1 MKIFRKAKRF
11 IAAMTATVVT
21 LASLSSIANAWGG
34 DWGFDGTIAMAPADS
49 NIQLYT
55 DYNGA
60 RYHANAKAVVDGS
73 GHYIPVYC
81 IEQGRHLENGEGAN
95 RELYYNDSV
104 VTVGAMAGHT
114 VRDAVGIIYTVGYNG
129 YNDWGVY
136 DINIYGSGASLSN
149 GNYVKYVATQALI
162 WEAVNN
168 QTFHHSPDPNDSV
181 QQAINELRARLHDY
195 ENRND
200 RVSWN
205 AGDITLYDNPTD
217 ALNNP
222 NHQTSVAWDG
232 VDYQFHFDYNYSG
245 EYNPSNYNNS
255 SSNTSYITSRNDSDF
270 TVTQESYGHKVL
282 MSWDINWGSST
293 EAISG
298 GYYYLDDN
306 DANTGYG
313 VQLWRPSGAADDQL
327 CISATATREIRYAA
341 FEAVDD
347 RFEYSASASL
357 NTVKVDD
364 QGNLAS
370 GATFTVYNS
379 DGSVF
384 GTMSDS
390 ADRGHYSIDIP
401 NSVFEDER
409 GVYYDEDLAGNPI
422 TTPIEC
428 SFTIVETSPAT
439 SVNLNGSWVDAT
451 FADNSSTTYSVTV
464 SLDRQTGEMTWTA
477 SGSNG
482 GTAARNA
489 ARDTTHADISF
500 GTSGGNTV
508 NVPYVTADYSFQI
521 AKVDDQSRSARG
533 AEFTVYSDSA
543 CANEIGTMT
552 DSGNN
557 GIYSFSGSFSNQLR
571 TATASQTVTLYVKET
586 VAADQIL
593 NGNDWEDVTCALDG
607 TVHTVVFTWN
617 PATGEMTGTI
627 DADHSVSSTRAANTL
642 SSDISADWTAY
653 PIVNVPY
660 VSADYEFE
668 IAKIDDMDRSAR
680 GAEFTVY
687 SDSACTNEI
696 GTMTDT
702 SNDGIY
708 SFSGSFADDL
718 RSNADDQTLTLY
730 VRETVAADQILYDGS
745 WIDVECELDDTV
757 YTVVITWNPSTGAM
771 SATWEGDR
779 EVTSS
784 RDDSSLS
791 SSITADWT
799 DEPVVNVVLTSG
811 SLTIEKQDDQTGEA
825 LTGAVFGV
833 YVDADLSGTY
843 DPTID
848 TPYAQL
854 RDPDGDGKY
863 TMTDMPIQGYI
874 VRELIAP
881 DGYEIDPNTYAFEI
895 VPGNLD
901 VVIDNVQY
909 TVLDTS
915 AGIFVDGNAITG
927 TEFLS
932 INESSHMTVYAEEA
946 TFVDH
951 VSYNGLIVGQT
962 YESVA
967 IVYDKATGEPLTD
980 TNGNIITNTVIFTA
994 TETTGVI
1001 EVPLTIN
1008 TIAWESG
1015 KTIVC
1020 FEDLYRETANG
1031 RVHVGVHHDLND
1043 ENQTIT
1049 PPSGSTTFMGTATGD
1064 HVVPVGTTTSLT
1076 DVVSYEGLEVG
1087 RAYTVTGTIMV
1098 KNGSEGTELTDANGN
1113 VVTATTTFTAT
1124 TSTGTVDV
1132 VFTDVD
1138 TTSLVGKELVA
1149 FESIKTSGFTVW
1161 IHADLN
1167 DDNQTVR
1174 VPNMGTSATGSDGS
1188 TKTIGAVVEATILDA
1203 VNYEGLTPGQ
1213 QYVVYG
1219 SVNVVTTNADGSVTA
1234 TSLRINDQE
1243 VTASATFTPTESA
1256 GTVVVTFTFD
1266 GSGLTDGTKLV
1277 VYEELYMKTITT
1289 GDNGESTTETYI
1301 TEHKDASDSSQ
1312 TVTITSVPKTG
1323 DARTAVGYIV
1333 AATVAIGVIGSA
1345 VIALKK
1351 TKTDETAETN

>member
-1 MKIFRKAKRF
+1 MKIFRKAKRL
-11 IAAMTATVVT
+11 IAALTATVV
-21 LASLSSIANAWGG
+21 AISSLSSIVNAWGG
-34 DWGFDGTIAMAPADS
+34 DWGFDGTIAMAPTDS

-60 RYHANAKAVVDGS
+60 RYHANAKAVVDGN
-73 GHYIPVYC
+73 GHFIPVYC
-81 IEQGRHLENGEGAN
+81 IEQGRHLEDGEGAT

-136 DINIYGSGASLSN
+136 DTNIYGAGASLSN

-222 NHQTSVAWDG
+222 NHQTSSAWDG
-232 VDYQFHFDYNYSG
+232 VDYQFHFDYDYSG

-255 SSNTSYITSRNDSDF
+255 SSNTSFITSRNDSDF
-270 TVTQESYGHKVL
+270 TVTQASFGNKVL

-306 DANTGYG
+306 DASTGYG

-341 FEAVDD
+341 FEAIDNRDVS
-347 RFEYSASASL
+347 SASATIS
-357 NTVKVDD
+357 TVKVDD

-379 DGSVF
+379 DGSIF

-390 ADRGHYSIDIP
+390 ANPGHYSIELGD
-401 NSVFEDER
+401 SVYEDEQ
-409 GVYYDEDLAGNPI
+409 GIFYLDDLGGNPT
-422 TTPIEC
+422 TTPIER

-439 SVNLNGSWVDAT
+439 RVIINGSWVNAS
-451 FADNSSTTYSVTV
+451 FADNSSTTYSVTTSV
-464 SLDRQTGEMTWTA
+464 DRQTGDMTWTA

-482 GTAARNA
+482 GTATRNARN
-489 ARDTTHADISF
+489 TTHADISF

-543 CANEIGTMT
+543 CTNEIGTMT

-607 TVHTVVFTWN
+607 TVHTVVFSWN

-687 SDSACTNEI
+687 SDSACTNAI

-909 TVLDTS
+909 TVLDTT

-980 TNGNIITNTVIFTA
+980 ANGNIITNTVIFTA
-994 TETTGVI
+994 TETTGVV

-1008 TIAWESG
+1008 TLAWESG

-1031 RVHVGVHHDLND
+1031 RVHVGIHHDLND

-1049 PPSGSTTFMGTATGD
+1049 PPSGQTTFMGTVTGT
-1064 HVVPVGTTTSLT
+1064 HVAPADTSVSLT
-1076 DVVSYEGLEVG
+1076 DVVSYQNLEVG
-1087 RAYTVTGTIMV
+1087 RTYTVTGTIMV

-1124 TSTGTVDV
+1124 TSSGTVNV
-1132 VFTDVD
+1132 VFNNID
-1138 TTSLVGKELVA
+1138 TTSLLGKDLVA
-1149 FESIKTSGFTVW
+1149 FETITTSGFTVW
-1161 IHADLN
+1161 IHADIN
-1167 DDNQTVR
+1167 DDNQTVE
-1174 VPNMGTSATGSDGS
+1174 VPNMGTTATVGGKKVFNPSE
-1188 TKTIGAVVEATILDA
+1188 TITLTDVVA
-1203 VNYEGLTPGQ
+1203 YENLVPGQ
-1213 QYVVYG
+1213 TYELVGTVMNRNTG
-1219 SVNVVTTNADGSVTA
+1219 ETFKNGDNVVTSTV
-1234 TSLRINDQE
+1234 R
-1243 VTASATFTPTESA
+1243 FTPTEA
-1256 GTVVVTFTFD
+1256 NGEVTVTFTFN
-1266 GSGLTDGTKLV
+1266 GSSLKQDDKLV
-1277 VYEELYMKTITT
+1277 VFERIYLVTTSVNDSGSETEITT
-1289 GDNGESTTETYI
+1289 LIITHENLTDDN
-1301 TEHKDASDSSQ
+1301 Q
-1312 TVTITSVPKTG
+1312 TVTVEEVPKTG
-1323 DARTAVGYIV
+1323 DTRTTLGYILV
-1333 AATVAIGVIGSA
+1333 TVSA
-1345 VIALKK
+1345 VTVLAGSTILLRKAKK
-1351 TKTDETAETN
+1351 EE

>member
-1 MKIFRKAKRF
+1 MKIFRKAKRL
-11 IAAMTATVVT
+11 IAALTATVV
-21 LASLSSIANAWGG
+21 AISSLSSIVNAWGG

-73 GHYIPVYC
+73 GHFIPVYC
-81 IEQGRHLENGEGAN
+81 IEQGRHLEDGEGAT

-136 DINIYGSGASLSN
+136 DTNIYGAGASLNN

-195 ENRND
+195 ENRSGRINY
-200 RVSWN
+200 S
-205 AGDITLYDNPTD
+205 AGDIALYSS
-217 ALNNP
+217 AAEAMANP
-222 NHQTSVAWDG
+222 NQQTSAEFNG
-232 VDYQFHFDYNYSG
+232 TNYTFHFDYQYSDA
-245 EYNPSNYNNS
+245 YNPSNYNNS
-255 SSNTSYITSRNDSDF
+255 SSNTGIIVNRDASDF
-270 TVTQESYGHKVL
+270 TVTTMESTVV
-282 MSWDINWGSST
+282 MSWDINWGAT
-293 EAISG
+293 ESISG

-327 CISATATREIRYAA
+327 CISATATRDIRYAA
-341 FEAVDD
+341 FRAVDT
-347 RFEYSASASL
+347 RSPYSANATI

-390 ADRGHYSIDIP
+390 ADRGHYSINVSD
-401 NSVFEDER
+401 SFFEDED
-409 GVYYDEDLAGNPI
+409 GVYYDEDFAGNPI
-422 TTPIEC
+422 TTPIER

-439 SVNLNGSWVDAT
+439 SVNLNGSWTNAT
-451 FADNSSTTYSVTV
+451 FADNSSATYSVTI

-489 ARDTTHADISF
+489 ARGTTHADISF

-543 CANEIGTMT
+543 CTNALGTMT

-668 IAKIDDMDRSAR
+668 IAKIDDLDRSAR

-687 SDSACTNEI
+687 SDSACTNAI

-825 LTGAVFGV
+825 LTGAIFGV

-909 TVLDTS
+909 TVLDTT

-932 INESSHMTVYAEEA
+932 INDSSHMTVYAEEA

-980 TNGNIITNTVIFTA
+980 ANGNIITNTVIFTA
-994 TETTGVI
+994 TETTGVV

-1008 TIAWESG
+1008 TLVWESG
-1015 KTIVC
+1015 KEIVC
-1020 FEDLYRETANG
+1020 FEDMYRETSSG
-1031 RVHVGVHHDLND
+1031 RVHVGIHHDIND

-1049 PPSGSTTFMGTATGD
+1049 PPEAQTTFMGTATGD
-1064 HVVPVGTTTSLT
+1064 HVVPVTSTTSLT
-1076 DVVSYEGLEVG
+1076 DIVSYSGLEVG
-1087 RAYTVTGTIMV
+1087 RVYTVNGTIMV
-1098 KNGSEGTELTDANGN
+1098 KNEDGTATELKDANG
-1113 VVTATTTFTAT
+1113 VTVRASATFTAT
-1124 TSTGTVDV
+1124 TSDGTVNV
-1132 VFTDVD
+1132 VFNNVD
-1138 TTSLVGKELVA
+1138 TSSLAGKQLVA
-1149 FESIKTSGFTVW
+1149 FESVMTSGYTII
-1161 IHADLN
+1161 IHADIN
-1167 DDNQTVR
+1167 DDNQTVQ
-1174 VPNMGTSATGSDGS
+1174 VPSIGTSATASDGS
-1188 TKTIGAVVEATILDA
+1188 TKTIGAVTEATIND
-1203 VNYEGLTPGQ
+1203 VVTYEGLTVGQ
-1213 QYVVYG
+1213 QYTVYG
-1219 SVNVVTTNADGSVTA
+1219 SVNVVSTAADGSVTA
-1234 TSLRINDQE
+1234 TPLRINDQE
-1243 VTASATFTPTESA
+1243 VTASVTFTPTSSNGSA
-1256 GTVVVTFTFD
+1256 TVTFTFNAT
-1266 GSGLTDGTKLV
+1266 GLSNGTKLV
-1277 VYEELYMKTITT
+1277 VYEELYMNTT
-1289 GDNGESTTETYI
+1289 SSSSTYI
-1301 TEHKDASDSSQ
+1301 TEHKDASDDNQ
-1312 TVTITSVPKTG
+1312 TVTITKRTPPSTG
-1323 DARTAVGYIV
+1323 EKITYGFMIGGVSFMTVGLGCAVVHFVRRKRASEIE
-1333 AATVAIGVIGSA
+1333 A
-1345 VIALKK
+1345 
-1351 TKTDETAETN
+1351 

>member
-1 MKIFRKAKRF
+1 MKIFRKAKRV
-11 IAAMTATVVT
+11 IAALTAGIVA
-21 LASLSSIANAWGG
+21 LASLSSIVNAWGG
-34 DWGFDGTIAMAPADS
+34 DWGFEGTIAMAPSDS
-49 NIQLYT
+49 NVQLYT

-73 GHYIPVYC
+73 GHFIPVYC

-136 DINIYGSGASLSN
+136 DTNIYGAGGSLSN

-205 AGDITLYDNPTD
+205 AGDIILYDNPTD

-222 NHQTSVAWDG
+222 NHQTSSAWDG
-232 VDYQFHFDYNYSG
+232 VDYQFHFDYDYSG

-255 SSNTSYITSRNDSDF
+255 SSNTSFITSRNNSDF
-270 TVTQESYGHKVL
+270 TVTQASFGNKVL

-306 DANTGYG
+306 DASTGYG

-341 FEAVDD
+341 FEAIDNRDVS
-347 RFEYSASASL
+347 SASATIS
-357 NTVKVDD
+357 TVKVDD
-364 QGNLAS
+364 LGNLAS

-390 ADRGHYSIDIP
+390 ANPGHYSIELVD
-401 NSVFEDER
+401 SVYEDEQ
-409 GVYYDEDLAGNPI
+409 GIFYLDDLGGNPI
-422 TTPIEC
+422 TTPIER
-428 SFTIVETSPAT
+428 SFTIAETSPAT
-439 SVNLNGSWVDAT
+439 RVNINGSWVNAS
-451 FADNSSTTYSVTV
+451 FADNSSTTYSVTTSV
-464 SLDRQTGEMTWTA
+464 DRQTGDMTWTA

-482 GTAARNA
+482 GTATRSARN
-489 ARDTTHADISF
+489 TTHADISF

-543 CANEIGTMT
+543 CTNEIGTMT

-668 IAKIDDMDRSAR
+668 IAKIDDMDRAAR

-687 SDSACTNEI
+687 SDSACTNAI

-757 YTVVITWNPSTGAM
+757 YTVVITWNPSTGSM

-779 EVTSS
+779 EATSS
-784 RDDSSLS
+784 RDTSSLS

-799 DEPVVNVVLTSG
+799 DEPIVNVVLTSG

-854 RDPDGDGKY
+854 SDPDGDGKY

-909 TVLDTS
+909 TVLDTT

-932 INESSHMTVYAEEA
+932 MEDSSHMLVYAEDA
-946 TFVDH
+946 VFVDH
-951 VSYNGLIVGQT
+951 VAYNGLLIGQT

-980 TNGNIITNTVIFTA
+980 TYGNIITNTVVFTA

-1008 TIAWESG
+1008 TLAWESG
-1015 KTIVC
+1015 RTIVC
-1020 FEDLYRETANG
+1020 FEDLYRETDNG
-1031 RVHVGVHHDLND
+1031 RVHVGVHHDLSD

-1049 PPSGSTTFMGTATGD
+1049 PPSGQTTFMGTSTGT
-1064 HVVPVGTTTSLT
+1064 HVAPADTSVSLT

-1087 RAYTVTGTIMV
+1087 RTYSVTGIIMV
-1098 KNGSEGTELTDANGN
+1098 KNDDGESTELTNSNGDI
-1113 VVTATTTFTAT
+1113 VTATATFTAT
-1124 TSTGTVDV
+1124 ANSGTVDV
-1132 VFTDVD
+1132 VFDDID
-1138 TTSLVGKELVA
+1138 TTLLLGKDLVA
-1149 FESIKTSGFTVW
+1149 FETITTSGFTIWV
-1161 IHADLN
+1161 HADIN
-1167 DDNQTVR
+1167 DDNQTVEI
-1174 VPNMGTSATGSDGS
+1174 PNMGTTATVGGDKVFNPSDS
-1188 TKTIGAVVEATILDA
+1188 IELNDVVA
-1203 VNYEGLTPGQ
+1203 YENLIPGQ
-1213 QYVVYG
+1213 TYEVVG
-1219 SVNVVTTNADGSVTA
+1219 VLMNRSTGEVFSGI
-1234 TSLRINDQE
+1234 TSSTRFVPDIPNGE
-1243 VTASATFTPTESA
+1243 VT
-1256 GTVVVTFTFD
+1256 VTFTFN
-1266 GSGLTDGTKLV
+1266 GSSLQQNDQLVVFERLYLITAANDEEITTLIITHENLTD
-1277 VYEELYMKTITT
+1277 
-1289 GDNGESTTETYI
+1289 D
-1301 TEHKDASDSSQ
+1301 DQ
-1312 TVTITSVPKTG
+1312 TVTVEVPPIIPPFIPSTG
-1323 DARTAVGYIV
+1323 EVGSEKVI
-1333 AATVAIGVIGSA
+1333 IGVCAVLMGG
-1345 VIALKK
+1345 VIALIILKRK
-1351 TKTDETAETN
+1351 EERM